1 MKFWQS
7 MAVIRGYHVVLAGL
21 GRHGGGGGQ
30 LATGEVPGQVGSR
43 AGVLGSFSIHSRASQ
58 LL

>member
-21 GRHGGGGGQ
+21 GRHGGGGAQ

-43 AGVLGSFSIHSRASQ
+43 AGVLGSFSIHSRA
-58 LL
+58 